1 VKTLIVLL
9 ALSLSAQGQPSGE
22 ASRLDDLQKQVAI
35 QGKEI
40 EKRFDLQR
48 EELNK
53 QIDALSHRELVSAIP
68 TLLWCIL
75 LSGIIFAFRLDIRQI
90 LRLLVARLQQGSS
103 VKLGSIE
110 IGAVIAIPARMEKAD
125 ASRAARRDDGRRKA
139 EREEYYERSRR
150 VMLVHRLSPST
161 EEGELYDILIYVIPA
176 LRGSVSGVAQ
186 VEYFF
191 GGHGWGD
198 RIFTATDRSRGFPVL
213 TAAYGPF
220 LCTANVI
227 FTDGSS
233 MILHRYIDFEM
244 GNLITSTNEATK

>member
-1 VKTLIVLL
+1 MKTFILVL
-9 ALSLSAQGQPSGE
+9 ALSSALQGQPSAQ
-22 ASRLDDLQKQVAI
+22 ASRFDDLQKQVAD

-68 TLLWCIL
+68 TLLWCVL
-75 LSGIIFAFRLDIRQI
+75 LGGATFVFRHDIRRI
-90 LRLLVARLQQGSS
+90 LRLIVARLQQGSS

-110 IGAVIAIPARMEKAD
+110 IGAVIAMPARMEKAD
-125 ASRAARRDDGRRKA
+125 ATRSARKDDGPRKT
-139 EREEYYERSRR
+139 EREDYYERSRR
-150 VMLVHRLSPST
+150 VMLVHTLSPST

-176 LRGSVSGVAQ
+176 VRGSVNGVAQ

-227 FTDGSS
+227 FTDGTS
-233 MILHRYIDFEM
+233 MMLHRYIDFEM
-244 GNLITSTNEATK
+244 GNLITATSEATQ